1 MKKSASDNRE
11 NAKKNIIYFFSY
23 GANDMRNWSIDTF
36 LKNSVITMLP
46 QLPYN
51 KRGIRIEA
59 DPESKEY
66 HQEKHICCIEHIGV

>member
-36 LKNSVITMLP
+36 LKNSVTNYDASTTPI
-46 QLPYN
+46 
-51 KRGIRIEA
+51 
-59 DPESKEY
+59 
-66 HQEKHICCIEHIGV
+66 